1 MEGKTEKKIIN
12 LGLVVILGIL
22 VGAVIVSTQARDPLL
37 KEMLRQQAESLKI
50 QRQIE
55 KKLSSAEQLTAPA
68 ALTGGQLGQAQV
80 LEQRVAALESQL
92 RNLQAVFQQV
102 QARPQQPVPQGPP
115 PEDLTTVHEI
125 PVAHSPLLGAGKNA
139 PVTIVEF
146 VDFQCPFCARFHVP
160 MVEAVKAFP
169 NKVNYMVKNYP
180 LPFHPQARPASKAAF
195 AAGEQGKYAEMVDAL
210 LQNGNNLGEETFKKV
225 AGDLRLNVDKFW
237 KDYTG
242 KDAQWEQYI
251 QEDIN
256 LGSRVGVQGTPT
268 FYINGRK
275 TTARDVEGW
284 KEEIEQILSGKGGSA
299 SGGKEK
305 GR

>member
-12 LGLVVILGIL
+12 LGLVAILGIL
-22 VGAVIVSTQARDPLL
+22 VGVAIVSTQARDPLL

-55 KKLSSAEQLTAPA
+55 KKLSSAQEPTVPA
-68 ALTGGQLGQAQV
+68 ALTGGQLGQDQA

-102 QARPQQPVPQGPP
+102 QARPQPPVPQGPP

-180 LPFHPQARPASKAAF
+180 LSFHPQARPASKAAF
-195 AAGEQGKYAEMVDAL
+195 AAGEQGKYGPMVDAL
-210 LQNGNNLGEETFKKV
+210 LQNGNNLGEETFKKL
-225 AGDLRLNVDKFW
+225 AGDLKLNVDKFW

-242 KDAQWEQYI
+242 KDAEWEQYI
-251 QEDIN
+251 RQDID

-275 TTARDVEGW
+275 TNARDAEGW
-284 KEEIEQILSGKGGSA
+284 KKEIEQILSARGGQ
-299 SGGKEK
+299 ER